1 MSSIPEMEANN
12 EAIMKKCRNCKKEKK
27 SIEFYLAHGH
37 SEKLRPE
44 CIKCGNKSRK
54 LDNWKSQK
62 CGGPYDGDIDDAEYL
77 RDRRNIFNNNGNG
90 WWWFTSGYVYGN
102 KRRH

>member
-1 MSSIPEMEANN
+1 
-12 EAIMKKCRNCKKEKK
+12 
-27 SIEFYLAHGH
+27 
-37 SEKLRPE
+37 
-44 CIKCGNKSRK
+44 

-62 CGGPYDGDIDDAEYL
+62 CGWPYDGDIDDAEYL